1 MTTQNTC
8 AACGQENAPEARFC
22 VTCGSTLQ
30 GAASP
35 EDGAESAYG
44 MLPART
50 AGDILNATLSLYL
63 SAPWVFVGFVGISL
77 VAQIPAT
84 ISALTQGPV
93 SWALTALGVFLSVLA
108 GGAMIY
114 ATARH
119 VLGQEWDIGSA
130 YTRALERVIS
140 LIVAFV
146 VYGLALIGAA
156 ILSIVLIG
164 IPLLFFILVVWY
176 FHAQAIMIEGRRNLD
191 ALSRSYQLV
200 KGSWWRIFGIAMLF
214 VAVMFGFFVV
224 ALIPIVIVIVIA
236 NQSVGIILFGV
247 VAVVITPFMA
257 IGGTV
262 LYLDLRVRKEDYTLE
277 RLAAELGGQ

>member
-1 MTTQNTC
+1 M
-8 AACGQENAPEARFC
+8 
-22 VTCGSTLQ
+22 
-30 GAASP
+30 
-35 EDGAESAYG
+35 
-44 MLPART
+44 
-50 AGDILNATLSLYL
+50 
-63 SAPWVFVGFVGISL
+63 
-77 VAQIPAT
+77 
-84 ISALTQGPV
+84 
-93 SWALTALGVFLSVLA
+93 
-108 GGAMIY
+108 
-114 ATARH
+114 
-119 VLGQEWDIGSA
+119 DIGSA